1 MKKLRPEGSDLRGI
15 QHPQASQ
22 LGARNDSD
30 GLSVEEQENLLVLL
44 SSVPQL
50 IAASPDF
57 GAEQKSGDNNDYLPF
72 ALLELAFWVSADAAT
87 DLTDAGV
94 RGLLNSLAAVDAT
107 RAEVCSFVGF
117 LEDIGFSL
125 SVRGKRGDGSQVLLG
140 PVRDGS
146 GKQLHLT
153 RMRSPVLAHSLPAS
167 EPEPG
172 VCAHKDAL
180 PSVVGHGQLLM
191 KVEGVWAC
199 QHTANW

>member
-1 MKKLRPEGSDLRGI
+1 M
-15 QHPQASQ
+15 
-22 LGARNDSD
+22 
-30 GLSVEEQENLLVLL
+30 
-44 SSVPQL
+44 PQL

-172 VCAHKDAL
+172 VCAHEDAL

-191 KVEGVWAC
+191 KVEGGLGLPAHRELVKSAVRSRHDVHGWFGSPLFTSPKALEC
-199 QHTANW
+199 W

>member
-1 MKKLRPEGSDLRGI
+1 MSSSALTQRPGRRPRRAGI
-15 QHPQASQ
+15 
-22 LGARNDSD
+22 G
-30 GLSVEEQENLLVLL
+30 G
-44 SSVPQL
+44 
-50 IAASPDF
+50 
-57 GAEQKSGDNNDYLPF
+57 NNDYLPF
-72 ALLELAFWVSADAAT
+72 DLLGLAFWVSADAAT

-94 RGLLNSLAAVDAT
+94 RGLLNNLAAVDAT

-117 LEDIGFSL
+117 LEDMGFPYQFAE
-125 SVRGKRGDGSQVLLG
+125 RGKDGSQVLLI
-140 PVRDGS
+140 PARDGS

-153 RMRSPVLAHSLPAS
+153 RMRAPVLTHSLPAS